1 MPNRKVHIMAGIM
14 SGTAVAGYRARN
26 LTGEDLLLE
35 LAGGCLGGL
44 IGGIVPDVFEPA
56 INSWHRSVAH
66 SGSSCLASAGLM
78 QKCATLQQQCRAEAR
93 RHTQLKLVSQDD
105 CTRFWHAVMAGLTQW
120 IYFGFYLPSR
130 HSSFCVRDGNHY
142 VFSQYPLIPIGSK
155 L

>member
-44 IGGIVPDVFEPA
+44 IGGIAPDLFEPA

-66 SGSSCLASAGLM
+66 SSSSCLASAGLM
-78 QKCATLQQQCRAEAR
+78 QKCATLQQQCRADAR

-105 CTRFWHAVMAGLTQW
+105 WTRFWHAVMAFAWALLS
-120 IYFGFYLPSR
+120 GFIVGVPAGYLSHLVLDSTSPR
-130 HSSFCVRDGNHY
+130 GI
-142 VFSQYPLIPIGSK
+142 PLFA
-155 L
+155 